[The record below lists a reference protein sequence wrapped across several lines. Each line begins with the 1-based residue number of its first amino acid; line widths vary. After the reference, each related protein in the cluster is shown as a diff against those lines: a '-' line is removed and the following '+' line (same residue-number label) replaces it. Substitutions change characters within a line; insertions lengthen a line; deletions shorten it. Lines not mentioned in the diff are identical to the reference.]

1 MTAPAEKPR
10 PKVHPERKR
19 RVRQALTIFSVAAWV
34 TGCMLLLLCARMIAD
49 YVLHMDMPSWAT
61 WVAILH
67 GWAYIAFVIATLNLG
82 LKARWKPATWVVTAI
97 SGVVPLLSFFVEHWR
112 RREVTEKFQLNER

>member
-34 TGCMLLLLCARMIAD
+34 TGCMLLLLCARMIAE
-49 YVLHMDMPSWAT
+49 YILHMEMPSWAT